1 MKMKLCVAGI
11 VSCYMQSPVTLL
23 IIITFAGSNPDQ
35 TMKTKLSAIFTM
47 LFVLTWGS
55 LKAQDNPEITTQEL
69 SREIHFLASDSLKGR
84 KPGTPEEVVAAKFVR
99 DKFRSAGLEL
109 MGKDGFQEFELVA
122 DVKAGNNNSF
132 AFDGT
137 KAVFDTD
144 FTPLSFSSNA
154 TISAKAVFACYGF
167 DIDQDSLK
175 WNDYS
180 GIDAK
185 GKWVLILRSDPEMEK
200 SNSGFIPFE
209 QERSKVLNAKDKGA
223 AGVIFISPTEL
234 ESKDKLMTMQFDKT
248 AADAGIPVFHITRS
262 LADKIIA
269 ASGKTIEQI
278 EKSCKQ
284 DKKPVSF
291 NLNVTIDARADVM
304 QQKVTTRNVVG
315 ILRGTDPKLSSEY
328 VVIGGHY
335 DHLGFGGPGSGSR
348 MPDTVAVH
356 HGADDNASG
365 TAGVIELAQKISAYR
380 AELKRSIIFIA
391 FAAEEMGLL
400 GSKEFTREP
409 LIDLKKVSAMI
420 NLDMIGRMKPDE
432 KSVTIG
438 GTGTSSQSDSILT
451 ALAPNRS
458 FEIKRSTEGYGPSD
472 HASFYSE
479 NIPVFFFFTGVH
491 EDYHTPKDVADKI
504 NYQGEKDVLDFV
516 YDLAMVIDHMPK
528 QLSFREAGAKTGERY
543 SRNFKVTLGI
553 IPDMAS
559 SENNGLGV
567 DGVRKGGPAETGGIK
582 KGDRIIAIDGQPV
595 TNIYDYMTRL
605 GKLKAG
611 QITSVEVMRNG
622 NKVIILVQ
630 L

>member
-1 MKMKLCVAGI
+1 MKINM
-11 VSCYMQSPVTLL
+11 SPL
-23 IIITFAGSNPDQ
+23 FA
-35 TMKTKLSAIFTM
+35 L
-47 LFVLTWGS
+47 LFVLIWGG
-55 LKAQDNPEITTQEL
+55 LRAQDNPEITTKEL
-69 SREIHFLASDSLKGR
+69 SDEIHFLASDSLKGR

-99 DKFRSAGLEL
+99 DKFRAAGLEL

-122 DVKAGNNNSF
+122 DVKAGNNNTF
-132 AFDGT
+132 VYDGT
-137 KAVFDTD
+137 KAVFDAD
-144 FTPLSFSSNA
+144 FIPLSFSASSQL
-154 TISAKAVFACYGF
+154 SARTVFACYGF

-180 GIDAK
+180 GLDVK

-200 SNSGFIPFE
+200 SSSAFIPFE

-234 ESKDKLMTMQFDKT
+234 ESRDKLMTLQYDKT
-248 AADAGIPVFHITRS
+248 AGDAGIPVFHITRA
-262 LADKIIA
+262 LADKIIVS
-269 ASGKTIEQI
+269 SGKTIEQI
-278 EKSCKQ
+278 EKSCKL

-291 NLNVTIDARADVM
+291 ELPVTINANADVVP
-304 QQKVTTRNVVG
+304 QKVLTRNVVG
-315 ILRGTDPKLSSEY
+315 LLRGSDPKLNAEY
-328 VVIGGHY
+328 VIIGGHY

-365 TAGVIELAQKISAYR
+365 TAGVIELAQKFASHR
-380 AELKRSIIFIA
+380 SELKRSIVFIA

-432 KSVTIG
+432 KSITIG
-438 GTGTSSQSDSILT
+438 GTGTSAESDSLIT
-451 ALAPNRS
+451 ALASNRQ
-458 FEIKRSTEGYGPSD
+458 FDIKRSTEGYGPSD

-504 NYQGEKDVLDFV
+504 NYTGEKDVLEYV

-528 QLSFREAGAKTGERY
+528 QLSFREAGAKTTQRY
-543 SRNFKVTLGI
+543 SRNFKITLGI

-582 KGDRIIAIDGQPV
+582 KGDRIVAIDGQPV

-605 GKLKAG
+605 GKLKSG
-611 QITSVEVMRNG
+611 QVTSVEVMRNG

>member
-1 MKMKLCVAGI
+1 
-11 VSCYMQSPVTLL
+11 
-23 IIITFAGSNPDQ
+23 
-35 TMKTKLSAIFTM
+35 MKTKIFALSVL
-47 LFVLTWGS
+47 LFAFAGGELR
-55 LKAQDNPEITTQEL
+55 AQNNPEITTDEL

-84 KPGTPEEVVAAKFVR
+84 KPGTPEEYVAAKFIR
-99 DKFRSAGLEL
+99 DKFSAAGLEL
-109 MGKDGFQEFELVA
+109 IGKQGFQEFQLVA
-122 DVKAGNNNSF
+122 DVIAGSNNSL
-132 AFDGT
+132 AFEGT
-137 KAVFDTD
+137 KAVFETD
-144 FTPLSFSSNA
+144 FTPLSFSANS
-154 TISAKAVFACYGF
+154 ILSAKVVFACYGF

-175 WNDYS
+175 WNDYA

-185 GKWVLILRSDPEMEK
+185 GKWVMILRGDPEMDK

-223 AGVIFISPTEL
+223 AGVIFITPAEM
-234 ESKDKLMTMQFDKT
+234 EAKDKLMTLQYDKT
-248 AADAGIPVFHITRS
+248 AADAGIPVFHITRAF
-262 LADKIIA
+262 ADKIIA
-269 ASGKTIEQI
+269 GSGKTIEQI
-278 EKSCKQ
+278 EKSCKL

-291 NLNVTIDARADVM
+291 NLRITIDAKADVV

-315 ILRGTDPKLSSEY
+315 LLRGSDPRLSAEY

-365 TAGVIELAQKISAYR
+365 TAGVIELAQKIAAHR
-380 AELKRSIIFIA
+380 TELKRSILFIA

-438 GTGTSSQSDSILT
+438 GTGTSAESDSLLT
-451 ALAPNRS
+451 VLAPNRS
-458 FEIKRSTEGYGPSD
+458 FDIKRSTEGYGPSD

-491 EDYHTPKDVADKI
+491 DDYHTPRDVADKI
-504 NYQGEKDVLDFV
+504 NYQGEKDVLDFA
-516 YDLAMVIDHMPK
+516 YDLAMTIDKMPK
-528 QLSFREAGAKTGERY
+528 QLSFREAGAKAGARY
-543 SRNFKVTLGI
+543 TRNFKVTLGI

-567 DGVRKGGPAETGGIK
+567 DGVRKGGPAEMSGIK
-582 KGDRIIAIDGQPV
+582 KGDRIVAIDGQPV

-605 GKLKAG
+605 GKLKSG
-611 QITSVEVMRNG
+611 QVTSVEVIRNG
-622 NKVIILVQ
+622 IKVIILVQ

>member
-1 MKMKLCVAGI
+1 MKIKISFGIIVLCLLAG
-11 VSCYMQSPVTLL
+11 Y
-23 IIITFAGSNPDQ
+23 
-35 TMKTKLSAIFTM
+35 
-47 LFVLTWGS
+47 VLQ
-55 LKAQDNPEITTQEL
+55 AQDNPEITTKEL
-69 SREIHFLASDSLKGR
+69 SEEIHFLASDSLKGR

-99 DKFRSAGLEL
+99 DKFRAAGLEL

-122 DVKAGNNNSF
+122 DVKAGNNNTF
-132 AFDGT
+132 VYDGA
-137 KAVFDTD
+137 KAVFEAD
-144 FTPLSFSSNA
+144 FVPLSFSASSHLS
-154 TISAKAVFACYGF
+154 TKAVFACYGF

-175 WNDYS
+175 WNDYQ
-180 GIDAK
+180 GINAK
-185 GKWVLILRSDPEMEK
+185 GKWVIILRGDPEMDK
-200 SNSGFIPFE
+200 PNSGFIAFE

-223 AGVIFISPTEL
+223 TGVIFISPSDMEA
-234 ESKDKLMTMQFDKT
+234 KDKLMTMHYDET
-248 AADAGIPVFHITRS
+248 AADAGIPVFNITRA
-262 LADKIIA
+262 LADKIL
-269 ASGKTIEQI
+269 ASTGKTVEQI

-284 DKKPVSF
+284 DKMPVSF
-291 NLNVTIDARADVM
+291 EISVTIDGVADII
-304 QQKVTTRNVVG
+304 QRKVITRNVVG
-315 ILRGTDPKLSSEY
+315 ILRGTDPKLSNEY
-328 VVIGGHY
+328 VIIGGHY

-365 TAGVIELAQKISAYR
+365 TAGVIELAQKIAAHRS
-380 AELKRSIIFIA
+380 ELKRSVVFIA

-420 NLDMIGRMKPDE
+420 NLDMIGRMNPDE
-432 KSVTIG
+432 KSITIG
-438 GTGTSSQSDSILT
+438 GTGTSAQSDSLLT
-451 ALAPNRS
+451 ALAPHRP
-458 FEIKRSTEGYGPSD
+458 FDIKRSTEGYGPSD

-504 NYQGEKDVLDFV
+504 NYQGEKDVLEYV
-516 YDLAMVIDHMPK
+516 YDLVMEVNHMPN
-528 QLSFREAGAKTGERY
+528 QLSFREAGAKTGVRY

-567 DGVRKGGPAETGGIK
+567 DGVRKGGPAEAGGIK

-605 GKLKAG
+605 GKLKSG
-611 QITSVEVMRNG
+611 QVTSVEVMRNG
-622 NKVIILVQ
+622 KKEIILVQ

>member
-1 MKMKLCVAGI
+1 MKINM
-11 VSCYMQSPVTLL
+11 SPL
-23 IIITFAGSNPDQ
+23 FA
-35 TMKTKLSAIFTM
+35 L
-47 LFVLTWGS
+47 LFVLIWGG
-55 LKAQDNPEITTQEL
+55 LRAQDNPEITTKEL
-69 SREIHFLASDSLKGR
+69 SDEIHFLASDSLKGR

-99 DKFRSAGLEL
+99 DKFRAAGLEL

-122 DVKAGNNNSF
+122 DVKAGNNNTF
-132 AFDGT
+132 VYDGT
-137 KAVFDTD
+137 KAVFDAD
-144 FTPLSFSSNA
+144 FIPLSFSASSQL
-154 TISAKAVFACYGF
+154 SARTVFACYGF

-180 GIDAK
+180 GLDVK

-200 SNSGFIPFE
+200 SSSAFIPFE

-234 ESKDKLMTMQFDKT
+234 ESRDKLMTLQYDKT
-248 AADAGIPVFHITRS
+248 AGDAGIPVFHITRA
-262 LADKIIA
+262 LADKIIVS
-269 ASGKTIEQI
+269 SGKTIEQI
-278 EKSCKQ
+278 EKSCKL

-291 NLNVTIDARADVM
+291 ELPVTINANADVVP
-304 QQKVTTRNVVG
+304 QKVLTRNVVG
-315 ILRGTDPKLSSEY
+315 LLRGSDPKLNAEY
-328 VVIGGHY
+328 VIIGGHY

-365 TAGVIELAQKISAYR
+365 TAGVIELAQKFASHR
-380 AELKRSIIFIA
+380 SELKRSIVFIA

-432 KSVTIG
+432 KSITIG
-438 GTGTSSQSDSILT
+438 GTGTSAESDSLIT
-451 ALAPNRS
+451 ALASNRR
-458 FEIKRSTEGYGPSD
+458 FDIKRSTEGYGPSD

-504 NYQGEKDVLDFV
+504 NYTGEKDVLEYV

-528 QLSFREAGAKTGERY
+528 QLSFREAGAKTTQRY
-543 SRNFKVTLGI
+543 SRNFKITLGI

-582 KGDRIIAIDGQPV
+582 KGDRIVAIDGQPV

-605 GKLKAG
+605 GKLKSG
-611 QITSVEVMRNG
+611 QVTSVEVMRNG

>member
-1 MKMKLCVAGI
+1 MKIKI
-11 VSCYMQSPVTLL
+11 
-23 IIITFAGSNPDQ
+23 
-35 TMKTKLSAIFTM
+35 SAF
-47 LFVLTWGS
+47 FVLIVILTITN
-55 LKAQDNPEITTQEL
+55 LRAQDNPEITTKEL
-69 SREIHFLASDSLKGR
+69 SKDIHFLASDSLKGR
-84 KPGTPEEVVAAKFVR
+84 KPGTPEEVVAAKFIR
-99 DKFRSAGLEL
+99 DKFKAAGLEL

-122 DVKAGNNNSF
+122 DVKAGGNNALSF
-132 AFDGT
+132 DST
-137 KAVFDTD
+137 KTVFDID
-144 FTPLSFSSNA
+144 FTPLSFSASSSL
-154 TISAKAVFACYGF
+154 SAGAVFACYGF

-175 WNDYS
+175 WNDYA
-180 GIDAK
+180 GINAK
-185 GKWVLILRSDPEMEK
+185 RKWVLILRGDPEMDK
-200 SNSGFIPFE
+200 SNSGFIAFE

-223 AGVIFISPTEL
+223 SGVLFITPSDL
-234 ESKDKLMTMQFDKT
+234 EAKDKLMTMHYDET
-248 AADAGIPVFHITRS
+248 AADAGIPVFNITRA
-262 LADKIIA
+262 LADKMIA
-269 ASGKTIEQI
+269 STGKTIEQI

-291 NLNVTIDARADVM
+291 DLSVTIDGIADIV
-304 QQKVTTRNVVG
+304 QRKVTTRNVVG
-315 ILRGTDPKLSSEY
+315 ILRGTDPKLSSEF

-365 TAGVIELAQKISAYR
+365 TAGVIELAQKIAAHR
-380 AELKRSIIFIA
+380 NELKRSVVFIS

-438 GTGTSSQSDSILT
+438 GTGTSSQSDSLIT
-451 ALAPNRS
+451 ALATKRS

-504 NYQGEKDVLDFV
+504 NYEGEKDVLDYV
-516 YDLAMVIDHMPK
+516 YDLAMVVNHMPK
-528 QLSFREAGAKTGERY
+528 QLSFREAGAKTGARY

-567 DGVRKGGPAETGGIK
+567 DGVRKGGPAEAGGIR

-605 GKLKAG
+605 GKLKSG
-611 QITSVEVMRNG
+611 QVTSVEVMRNG
-622 NKVIILVQ
+622 KKEIILVQ